1 MVAASLVFAS
11 PWWLLALPIL
21 AASGFV
27 FWRISRR
34 YTERRIGL
42 FVSPSTV
49 KEAVPAVDRRLQM
62 LRFAMPILVVACVCV
77 ALARPLIG
85 PRPGHA
91 ERKGVDFVVALDVS
105 KSMWAEDLSPNRL
118 DAVKQE
124 LSTWL
129 GQAAGD
135 RMGLVLFAGESV
147 IQAPVTFDYQ
157 ALERVLKAANPKS
170 ISKGGTNIPKA
181 IEMASTL
188 LNKSGLDTRA
198 LVIFSDGENLDG
210 DAAAA
215 ARQAQ
220 DRDGLTIFTV
230 GVGSAAGAKV
240 PQIDHAEFAR
250 LRPEQKQRRGYV
262 RNEYGTEVVS
272 KLDENALRAVATA
285 GGGRY
290 EVFAPDTGFF
300 QRLRDTALLPLAKN
314 RKILNVQDYYEW
326 FPLPLFVGIVL
337 LMLEPLISTVKKRS
351 ASGGVGVDVVRPE
364 TLSAPVEVPVSFPR
378 KSKAGTAPLVIL
390 FLAATPLLANSDLR
404 SQAEKL
410 LKDGKGAD
418 AVALVRT
425 AANAAPGDGLL
436 AYNLGL
442 TLYQAGQL
450 EEAIEVFQNLKT
462 STTDESLRAKALFQL
477 GNAQFRLGEKLGSQP
492 AAVLSME
499 RALAFYDELLAVR
512 STSDGRFNQEA
523 AKKALQETLTKIAAE
538 RLKAADDME
547 KRNDTFRLSR
557 VLQEALEAQERLTT
571 LDPKDKKLAADRD
584 ATKQRLAQSL
594 KKEAEKHIAETDKL
608 ESQNKP
614 DDDRKVLGRR
624 EQGIDILQQA
634 KAQAPNDQE
643 LDRKIQEEQSK
654 MSNLITKRAEE
665 KIVPALAKEKAGSGE
680 LAALDRGRQDLAKA
694 LELDPDNAKAKD
706 LKAQAE
712 GRLEKEILA
721 QAKNNLAAAERQT
734 DPRSKLRAASGAGE
748 QFQKVQDINPESQP
762 AKEGLEK
769 VGAMLPELHAAAAAL
784 DLAEAQRLLG
794 DEKKSSDNL
803 KKAVGYLE
811 TSTQNYARSLALK
824 PEDQKAQEGYDRAQQ
839 LLSDSRDQLDQ
850 QRQMTAQSSQQP
862 PQEGAP
868 SEQAAEGQPATPP
881 KMQIYNQRQPAS
893 PSVSSGSFWNKNNR
907 DW

>member
-1 MVAASLVFAS
+1 MVATSLIFAS
-11 PWWLLALPIL
+11 PWWLLALPVL
-21 AASGFV
+21 AVGGMV

-34 YTERRIGL
+34 HAERRIGL

-49 KEAVPAVDRRLQM
+49 KEAVPAVDRKLQM
-62 LRFAMPILVVACVCV
+62 LRFAMPLLVVACVCV

-91 ERKGVDFVVALDVS
+91 ERKGVDLVVALDVS
-105 KSMWAEDLSPNRL
+105 KSMWAEDLPPNRL

-124 LSTWL
+124 ISNWL

-157 ALERVLKAANPKS
+157 ALERVLKAAAPRS

-181 IEMASTL
+181 IEMASSL

-210 DAAAA
+210 DAVAA
-215 ARQAQ
+215 ARQAH

-240 PQIDHAEFAR
+240 PQLDHTEFAK
-250 LRPEQKQRRGYV
+250 LKPEQKQRRGYV

-272 KLDENALRAVATA
+272 KLDENALRAIAMA

-290 EVFAPDTGFF
+290 EAFVPESGFLKK
-300 QRLRDTALLPLAKN
+300 LRDTALLPLAKS

-326 FPLPLFVGIVL
+326 FPLPLFAAIL
-337 LMLEPLISTVKKRS
+337 LLLLEPLISTVKKKP
-351 ASGGVGVDVVRPE
+351 ASGGVGVAVVRPE
-364 TLSAPVEVPVSFPR
+364 NLSASVEVPVSFPR
-378 KSKAGTAPLVIL
+378 KTKAGIVPLAIL
-390 FLAATPLLANSDLR
+390 FLAAAPLLAGTDLR
-404 SQAEKL
+404 SQAEQL
-410 LKDGKGAD
+410 LKEGKGAD
-418 AVALVRT
+418 AVALVRA
-425 AANAAPGDGLL
+425 AANASPDDGLL

-450 EEAIEVFQNLKT
+450 EEALEVFQNLKT
-462 STTDESLRAKALFQL
+462 STTDETLGAKALFQL
-477 GNAQFRLGEKLGSQP
+477 GNAQFRLGEKLGSES

-512 STSDGRFNQEA
+512 PSSDGRFNQEA
-523 AKKALQETLTKIAAE
+523 AKKALQEVLTKIAAE
-538 RLKAADDME
+538 RLKSADDME
-547 KRNDTFRLSR
+547 KRNDTFRLSK

-571 LDPKDKKLAADRD
+571 LDPKDKKAEADRD
-584 ATKQRLAQSL
+584 ATKKRLAESL
-594 KKEAEKHIAETDKL
+594 KKDAEKHIAETDKM

-614 DDDRKVLGRR
+614 DEDRKVLGRR
-624 EQGIDILQQA
+624 EQGIEILQQA
-634 KAQAPNDQE
+634 KAQAPNDPE
-643 LDRKIQEEQSK
+643 INRKIQEEQTK
-654 MSNLITKRAEE
+654 MSDLITKRAEE
-665 KIVPALAKEKAGSGE
+665 KIVPALAKEKVGSGE
-680 LAALDRGRQDLAKA
+680 MATLDRGRQDLAKA
-694 LELDPDNAKAKD
+694 VELDPNNTKAKD
-706 LKAQAE
+706 LKAKAE
-712 GRLEKEILA
+712 ERLEKEILA
-721 QAKNNLAAAERQT
+721 QANNNLAAAERQT
-734 DPRSKLRAASGAGE
+734 DPRSKLRSATGASE
-748 QFQKVQDINPESQP
+748 QFQKVQDINPQSQP

-784 DLAEAQRLLG
+784 DLREAQKLLA

-824 PEDQKAQEGYDRAQQ
+824 PEDQKAQEGYESAQK

-850 QRQMTAQSSQQP
+850 QRQMNAQSSEP
-862 PQEGAP
+862 LQEG
-868 SEQAAEGQPATPP
+868 SSQEQAQGQPATPP
-881 KMQIYNQRQPAS
+881 KMQIYNQRQPSA
-893 PSVSSGSFWNKNNR
+893 PAVSSGSFWNKNNR